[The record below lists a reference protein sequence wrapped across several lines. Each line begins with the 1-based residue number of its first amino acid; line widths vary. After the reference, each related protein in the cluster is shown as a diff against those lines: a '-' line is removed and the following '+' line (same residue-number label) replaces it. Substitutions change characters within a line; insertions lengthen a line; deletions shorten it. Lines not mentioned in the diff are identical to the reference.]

1 MSKDSPA
8 SAQNAASRVG
18 IRRTVWILA
27 ALAVG
32 SYVVFL
38 LSVMGG
44 K

>member
-1 MSKDSPA
+1 MSKDSPTPV
-8 SAQNAASRVG
+8 QNASSRAG

>member
-1 MSKDSPA
+1 MSSDSPTPVH
-8 SAQNAASRVG
+8 NAASRAG

>member
-1 MSKDSPA
+1 MQQPA
-8 SAQNAASRVG
+8 AKPDAASRAG

>member
-1 MSKDSPA
+1 MPQTTPQLNPA
-8 SAQNAASRVG
+8 SRAG

-27 ALAVG
+27 ACAVG

-38 LSVMGG
+38 LSVMGD